1 MSVAIS
7 QDRVGGTLSPVMA
20 GEGPPSTPLFVH
32 APQGVDGGPAPAMTV
47 EAVPAPSMTVG
58 AVPAP
63 SMTVGAV
70 PAPSMTVGAVLTA
83 TGSDGAS
90 AHTPSETYHRRR
102 GEMLQY
108 FDRTAADTWKRLT
121 SDAPVNRIRATVRA
135 GRDEMRNTM
144 LSWLPD
150 DLRGKRVLDAGCGT
164 GTFSVE
170 AARRGAHVIAIDLSP
185 TLVQHARENLPK
197 DLGDGSIEFH
207 VGDLLDPSLGRFD
220 HVVAMDSLIHYRA
233 PDAVRVLAGLAA
245 RTDTSIVFTF
255 APRTVL
261 LTLMWTAGR
270 LFPRGDKSPA
280 IEPVGQRKIARR
292 VNKGL
297 EGWHTAR
304 THRVNRGFYIS
315 QALEVVRP

>member
-1 MSVAIS
+1 MFPAAP
-7 QDRVGGTLSPVMA
+7 PVMA
-20 GEGPPSTPLFVH
+20 GEGRQ
-32 APQGVDGGPAPAMTV
+32 A
-47 EAVPAPSMTVG
+47 APSVMADG
-58 AVPAP
+58 AVPSPDSAVLSP
-63 SMTVGAV
+63 DGAV
-70 PAPSMTVGAVLTA
+70 PSPDSAVLSQDRA
-83 TGSDGAS
+83 VLSPDGAAPGTDEAAH
-90 AHTPSETYHRRR
+90 AHTASETYHRRR
-102 GEMLQY
+102 GELLQY
-108 FDRTAADTWKRLT
+108 FDRTAVDAWKRLT

-135 GRDEMRNTM
+135 GRDEMRSTL
-144 LSWLPD
+144 LSWLPQ
-150 DLRGKRVLDAGCGT
+150 DLRGTRILDAGCGT
-164 GTFSVE
+164 GALSVE

-185 TLVQHARENLPK
+185 TLVDLARERLPK

-233 PDAVRVLAGLAA
+233 RDTVRVLAGLAA
-245 RTDTSIVFTF
+245 RTDRSIVFTF

-261 LTLMWTAGR
+261 LTMMWTAGR

-297 EGWHTAR
+297 DGWQTAR
-304 THRVNRGFYIS
+304 THRINRGFYIS

>member
-1 MSVAIS
+1 
-7 QDRVGGTLSPVMA
+7 MA
-20 GEGPPSTPLFVH
+20 GEGPPSTPFGGGGGKN
-32 APQGVDGGPAPAMTV
+32 ADGGPAPATTNG
-47 EAVPAPSMTVG
+47 AGPAAALSGEHET
-58 AVPAP
+58 
-63 SMTVGAV
+63 SH
-70 PAPSMTVGAVLTA
+70 SY
-83 TGSDGAS
+83 
-90 AHTPSETYHRRR
+90 HTRRS
-102 GEMLQY
+102 EMLQY
-108 FDRTAADTWKRLT
+108 FDRTAADAWKRLT

-164 GTFSVE
+164 GTFSVD

-185 TLVQHARENLPK
+185 TLVQHAQERLPK
-197 DLGDGSIEFH
+197 DLGEGSIEFH

-233 PDAVRVLAGLAA
+233 ADAVGVIAGLAE
-245 RTDTSIVFTF
+245 RTDKSIVFTF

-261 LTLMWTAGR
+261 LTMMWTAGR

-280 IEPVGQRKIARR
+280 IEPVGQRNIARR

-297 EGWHTAR
+297 DGWHTAR